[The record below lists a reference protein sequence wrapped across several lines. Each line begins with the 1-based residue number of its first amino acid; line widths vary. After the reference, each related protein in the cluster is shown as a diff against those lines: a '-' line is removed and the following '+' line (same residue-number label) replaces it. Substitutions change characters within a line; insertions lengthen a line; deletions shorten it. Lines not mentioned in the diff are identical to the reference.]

1 MKITIVSRLIRLG
14 VFKNIL
20 LIRIEPIKLVTN
32 GANLEKIKKFLIKI
46 FLWLYKLVSS
56 FIIRNIQKKVR

>member
-1 MKITIVSRLIRLG
+1 MNIKIVSIFINLF

-20 LIRIEPIKLVTN
+20 LMRMEPIKLVKN

-46 FLWLYKLVSS
+46 FL
-56 FIIRNIQKKVR
+56 